1 MHDMTQGKPL
11 RVIFSFAVSLL
22 AANLMAAVY
31 SLVDSVMVGRLVASE
46 GIGAIGATASIVST
60 VSTFGGGIVSGCGIV
75 LGRYWGAGQKDR
87 LRHTM
92 ANIWYLT
99 AAMSL
104 VLTLGFALTLRP
116 LIRLTHVPEELAP
129 MALSYTYIIIFA
141 MPLSFIG
148 NVFGT
153 AFRSLGDS
161 RTPLLTSLIGGAA
174 NVGYNYL
181 FMRLIPLGIA
191 GAAIGTACSTG
202 TSLLLNLFFFC
213 RRLPLLRVRR
223 TDAGLA
229 WRELGRLFFVG
240 FPVGLLNSVTSVS
253 SVILQDAVNRQGSAA
268 VTGFATGDKVVGI
281 TWTVL
286 MTVET
291 TLIFFGAQNR
301 GALEIGRIRRGMR
314 ETTLV
319 MLGVMA
325 IVTLA
330 VDLLGWR
337 LFVPFVGHDEVLL
350 SIAADM
356 ARTQLCFFP
365 FMVMLAMLRGTVQ
378 GMGYTAPA
386 AMCGVVE
393 LVARLIV
400 TRVATTVRGLY
411 FAGPAAWVLTA
422 LFLIVLYPFLLRRL
436 KRRVENERALRALSR
451 GAPAPSDV
459 GKTVP
464 GISR

>member
-99 AAMSL
+99 AVMSL
-104 VLTLGFALTLRP
+104 ILTVGFVLLLRP
-116 LIRLTHVPEELAP
+116 LLRLTHVPEELAP
-129 MALSYTYIIIFA
+129 MALSYTYIIICT

-161 RTPLLTSLIGGAA
+161 KTPLLTSLIGGAA

-223 TDAGLA
+223 AEAGLEM
-229 WRELGRLFFVG
+229 REIGRLFLVG
-240 FPVGLLNSVTSVS
+240 FPVGLLNSVTSIS

-281 TWTVL
+281 TWTAI
-286 MTVET
+286 MTIET
-291 TLIFFGAQNR
+291 TLIFFDAQNR
-301 GALEIGRIRRGMR
+301 GAGNIGRIRQGLRQ
-314 ETTLV
+314 TSFV

-325 IVTLA
+325 VVTLM

-337 LFVPFVGHDEVLL
+337 LFVPFVGQDEALL
-350 SIAADM
+350 SIATEM

-365 FMVMLAMLRGTVQ
+365 FMVMLAMFRGTVQ

-386 AMCGVVE
+386 AICGVVE
-393 LVARLIV
+393 LIARLIV
-400 TRVATTVRGLY
+400 SRVATTVRGLY
-411 FAGPAAWVLTA
+411 FAGPAAWVLTT
-422 LFLIVLYPFLLRRL
+422 LFLVALYPVLLRRL
-436 KRRVENERALRALSR
+436 YRRVEDEKRLRALSESAAT
-451 GAPAPSDV
+451 GSPKKDLM
-459 GKTVP
+459 
-464 GISR
+464 